1 MGPRMLRDPNVGVRI
16 RLGEDR
22 MSIGFKDSKIAG
34 QFSAIGDQNKGKVP
48 LDPQEE
54 YLFELIEAKDL
65 QMKAWQ
71 SAEDRATGKTAP
83 KKVHA
88 ATTWKETKSGI
99 LVFQKFNIETLSW
112 GKGPTDSKRSK
123 IIKFMDDVGI
133 PCPEG
138 KIPVWDNVFI
148 PTMRIRARVV
158 PSGKPD
164 EYYFKEGSFRKYQVP

>member
-1 MGPRMLRDPNVGVRI
+1 
-16 RLGEDR
+16 
-22 MSIGFKDSKIAG
+22 MSIGFTGTKVANN
-34 QFSAIGDQNKGKVP
+34 FSELGKQNEGKGT

-54 YLFELIEAKDL
+54 YTFELVETKD
-65 QMKAWQ
+65 QPMKAWQ
-71 SAEDRATGKTAP
+71 SAEDKAAGKPAS

-88 ATTWKETKSGI
+88 GTTWKEIKTGI

-123 IIKFMDDVGI
+123 VLKFMEDIGI

-158 PSGKPD
+158 PAGKPN
-164 EYYFKEGSFRKYQVP
+164 EYYFKEGSFRKYQV